1 MIKIEVENV
10 VCSDLDGKEYIY
22 SYFLTKKRD
31 IIELDKKADIYGIE
45 VVSTNKDTNYY
56 EKTSTLDFTTSKEY
70 ALETIKY
77 LADNM
82 VSPIHFLDVLSDK
95 LDKNYN

>member
-1 MIKIEVENV
+1 MVKIEVENV
-10 VCSDLDGKEYIY
+10 ICSDLDGNEYVY

-31 IIELDKKADIYGIE
+31 VVEFDKKADIYGIE

-77 LADNM
+77 LADNT
-82 VSPIHFLDVLSDK
+82 VSPIHFYDVLSDNLNK
-95 LDKNYN
+95 SCI